1 MEVRGLVDEDTA
13 HAESCC
19 FIVLRPGGISR
30 DLGVGFLQGPVAIV
44 HANITYSVDIWV
56 GVEPVD
62 FPGVV
67 GVGGGDVARATVGI
81 DDDQELERGVSLDSV
96 WFNLFPPCFLLRLD
110 LFSDLR
116 CIQRGPGLLCQW
128 IDVQRHNHRRLG
140 RHLDGPII
148 KTNKRQRRY
157 NWVVYLSLASGAM
170 GGLFYIRAKSQTATT
185 NPVSNEFRCLV

>member
-30 DLGVGFLQGPVAIV
+30 DLGVDFLQGPVAIV
-44 HANITYSVDIWV
+44 HPNITYCVDIWV
-56 GVEPVD
+56 GVEPGD

-67 GVGGGDVARATVGI
+67 GVGGRDVARATVGI

-116 CIQRGPGLLCQW
+116 CIERGPGLLCQW
-128 IDVQRHNHRRLG
+128 IDVQRDNHR
-140 RHLDGPII
+140 
-148 KTNKRQRRY
+148 
-157 NWVVYLSLASGAM
+157 
-170 GGLFYIRAKSQTATT
+170 
-185 NPVSNEFRCLV
+185 